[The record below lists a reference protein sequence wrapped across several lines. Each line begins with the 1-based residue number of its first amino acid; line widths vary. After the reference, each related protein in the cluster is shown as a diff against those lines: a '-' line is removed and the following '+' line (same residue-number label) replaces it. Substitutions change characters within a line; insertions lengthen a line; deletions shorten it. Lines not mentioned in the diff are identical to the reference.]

1 MAYSDTGVRGL
12 TFVSEMAEFWYTGCL
27 FPYRFR
33 LTVHDG
39 LDADVKV
46 AELPVNE
53 GDAVFEDGLNEPD
66 DDPVRDATSWFWV
79 YEE

>member
-39 LDADVKV
+39 LDAVVKV

-53 GDAVFEDGLNEPD
+53 GDAVLDDGSKVPD
-66 DDPVRDATSWFWV
+66 DAPEREPVTSFWA
-79 YEE
+79 

>member
-12 TFVSEMAEFWYTGCL
+12 TFVSEMAEFMYEGCL

-33 LTVHDG
+33 STVHDG

-53 GDAVFEDGLNEPD
+53 GDAVFDDGLNEPD
-66 DDPVRDATSWFWV
+66 DAPDSEGTSWF
-79 YEE
+79 

>member
-1 MAYSDTGVRGL
+1 MGVRGF
-12 TFVSEMAEFWYTGCL
+12 TVVKEMAEFMYEGWRL
-27 FPYRFR
+27 PYKFR
-33 LTVHDG
+33 STVHDG

-53 GDAVFEDGLNEPD
+53 GDAVLLVVEEPV
-66 DDPVRDATSWFWV
+66 DDPVKDATSWFWV

>member
-1 MAYSDTGVRGL
+1 M
-12 TFVSEMAEFWYTGCL
+12 
-27 FPYRFR
+27 PYKFR

-39 LDADVKV
+39 LDAVVKV
-46 AELPVNE
+46 EELPVNE

>member
-1 MAYSDTGVRGL
+1 MGVRGF
-12 TFVSEMAEFWYTGCL
+12 TVVREMAEFMYVGCL

-39 LDADVKV
+39 LDAVVKV

-53 GDAVFEDGLNEPD
+53 GDTTPELSVVS
-66 DDPVRDATSWFWV
+66 DPADAD
-79 YEE
+79 ELEKEAER

>member
-1 MAYSDTGVRGL
+1 M
-12 TFVSEMAEFWYTGCL
+12 
-27 FPYRFR
+27 PYKFR

-53 GDAVFEDGLNEPD
+53 GDAVFDDGLNEPD
-66 DDPVRDATSWFWV
+66 DAPDSEGTNWF
-79 YEE
+79 